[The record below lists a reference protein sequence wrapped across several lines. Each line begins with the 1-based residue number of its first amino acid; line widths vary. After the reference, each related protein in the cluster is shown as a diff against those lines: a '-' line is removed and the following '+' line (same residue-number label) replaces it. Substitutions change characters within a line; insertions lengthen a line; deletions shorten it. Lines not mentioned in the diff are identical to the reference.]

1 MIEKLF
7 FLGPIGSYTQ
17 LASEKFLS
25 YINIKELISYHEEY
39 FEKEVIE
46 EVMEEFE
53 FDKSRLEDKNLDKLS
68 EEELF
73 STYADIVY
81 FLVSGIGIDFETM
94 YDVLYDCMRLS
105 QEDVENLLD
114 W

>member
-1 MIEKLF
+1 MVTKE
-7 FLGPIGSYTQ
+7 
-17 LASEKFLS
+17 
-25 YINIKELISYHEEY
+25 NIKELISYHEEY

-53 FDKSRLEDKNLDKLS
+53 FDKSRLDDKNLDKLS
-68 EEELF
+68 EDDLF
-73 STYADIVY
+73 TTYADIVY
-81 FLVSGIGIDFETM
+81 FLFSGLGIDFETM
-94 YDVLYDCMRLS
+94 YDVLYDCMKLS